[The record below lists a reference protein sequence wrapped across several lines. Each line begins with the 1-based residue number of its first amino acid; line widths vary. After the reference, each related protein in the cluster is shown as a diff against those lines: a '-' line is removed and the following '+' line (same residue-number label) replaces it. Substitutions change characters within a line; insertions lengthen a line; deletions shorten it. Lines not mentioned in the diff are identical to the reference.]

1 MLSDRFL
8 LALLL
13 SGQRSGNGS
22 DLGRNRARLTI
33 RPTFGRSRSIYA
45 ILAFLSASWPRP
57 CLVVARYAYDP
68 AGNLTKETNSLG
80 EINYDYTY
88 YRLLNKRYY
97 MTFSRLGI
105 VQTLRDLPSVLGL
118 SKTLLHDVFSPR
130 QSANT
135 ARFAHCARLIENV
148 IAT

>member
-57 CLVVARYAYDP
+57 CLVVAGYAYDP
-68 AGNLTKETNSLG
+68 VGNLTKETNRLG
-80 EINYDYTY
+80 EINYDYIY

-130 QSANT
+130 HSANN
-135 ARFAHCARLIENV
+135 A
-148 IAT
+148 